1 VSEAG
6 SGRGVGDR
14 PAGFG
19 ARRRFVQPRAG
30 DTLASIAQREVADP
44 SGPAAVELLLSW
56 NLHLA
61 NRIVGSVDGLLGSDI
76 VYVEP
81 PPAS

>member
-1 VSEAG
+1 MA
-6 SGRGVGDR
+6 GDR
-14 PAGFG
+14 TDGPTAVVPQ
-19 ARRRFVQPRAG
+19 RRFVYPRAG
-30 DTLASIAQREVADP
+30 DTLATIAGRELTGP

-61 NRIVGSVDGLLGSDI
+61 NRIVGAVDGLLGSDI

-81 PPAS
+81 PPAP